1 MNILFVCENYYPH
14 LGGAEVLFKNLA
26 EQFVERGH
34 SAMVLTHLLPGTE
47 KQQIL
52 SGVQIHRVPSFFS
65 RYVFTFSSLWKA
77 SREARTKDVL
87 QTTTFNGAF
96 PAWCAAKLWGK
107 PVVLTVH
114 EVWGKKWQ
122 EITGFPWW
130 KSKLHQFLEKMIYL
144 LPFDQYICV
153 SEATRQDLLRQ
164 HISPEKI
171 AVVHNGLDYL
181 HFDPRKVSQKEILA
195 LREKIGLASGHHVF
209 LSWGRPGPSKGF
221 ECLLQ
226 AFSLFLQK
234 ISEKAPARQS
244 AELLLMFG
252 SKEKYASKYRQLL
265 ALVHHLGLQE
275 KVKILDSLPYQHLPV
290 LIAVADSIIV
300 PSVSEGFGYAAVEAM
315 AMGKPLVVSDA
326 GSLPEVVGGKHL
338 IFQKKNA
345 PDLAEKMEK
354 AIFGKWIQGKE
365 KKFPWEK
372 CVDGY
377 LETYKIVL
385 QRRAMQK
392 SEVEG
397 L

>member
-14 LGGAEVLFKNLA
+14 FGGAEVLFKNLA
-26 EQFVERGH
+26 ERFVQRGH
-34 SAMVLTHLLPGTE
+34 SATVLTHLLPGTE

-52 SGVQIHRVPSFFS
+52 SGVRIYRVPSFFS
-65 RYVFTFSSLWKA
+65 RYVFTFSSLLKA
-77 SREARTKDVL
+77 CQEARTRDIL

-122 EITGFPWW
+122 EITDFPWL

-153 SEATRQDLLRQ
+153 SEATRQDLLQ
-164 HISPEKI
+164 QNISPEKI
-171 AVVHNGLDYL
+171 VVVHNGLDYL
-181 HFDPRKVSQKEILA
+181 HFDPQKVSQKEITA
-195 LREKIGLASGHHVF
+195 LRKKMGLASGHGAF

-221 ECLLQ
+221 EYLLT

-252 SKEKYASKYRQLL
+252 SKEKYASKYQQLL
-265 ALVHHLGLQE
+265 ALVRHLGLQE

-290 LIAVADSIIV
+290 LIAAADYVVV

-315 AMGKPLVVSDA
+315 AMGKPLLVSDA
-326 GSLPEVVGGKHL
+326 GSLPEIVGGKHL
-338 IFQKKNA
+338 IFKKKN
-345 PDLAEKMEK
+345 PLDLAEKMGK
-354 AIFGKWIQGKE
+354 AFSGEWILA
-365 KKFPWEK
+365 KKKTYPWEQ
-372 CVDGY
+372 CVEGY
-377 LETYKIVL
+377 LQTYGAIL
-385 QRRAMQK
+385 RNK
-392 SEVEG
+392 SEQKGGV
-397 L
+397 